1 MGGNWGV
8 LGSSAFIIREL
19 DPVLFKGD
27 YFEKISGS
35 HGRSFGLSRGTP
47 LTRYSYLEIGI
58 GLVQVSFLKET
69 QGIFPETNTYGFIY
83 ANSKSDYLCVPIA
96 VQHYIANRNWY
107 RYGFRIAYKPSLEIA
122 GTTSL
127 LAFGGA
133 DSSAY
138 FANYSNEIQGFR
150 HSLQFAFSH

>member
-1 MGGNWGV
+1 MARTLKPYSLQFILLSSFTFASTISMGGNWGV

-96 VQHYIANRNWY
+96 V
-107 RYGFRIAYKPSLEIA
+107 
-122 GTTSL
+122 
-127 LAFGGA
+127 
-133 DSSAY
+133 
-138 FANYSNEIQGFR
+138 
-150 HSLQFAFSH
+150 